1 MTAPRAPNRSA
12 LVVAHPGHELMVYGW
27 METARPLY
35 CCLTDGSGGGA
46 ISRMGST
53 TRLLAT
59 VGARPGPVYGRFP
72 DREVYR
78 HLLAGQV
85 EIFAR
90 LVDELADAW
99 IENDIDTV
107 AGDAAEGFNPTHDLC
122 RFLIDAAVRRVRE
135 STGRTLRNYD
145 FVLDSRPDACP
156 EPLRREAIWLHLD
169 PPTVERKIA
178 AALAYEELRGEVEAA
193 LARFGPSAYAGE
205 CLRPSTTAW
214 MIERFAVE
222 PPQYERS
229 GEIRVSEGRYQDVL
243 RYRQH
248 ILPART
254 AIELRA
260 GLGTSS

>member
-1 MTAPRAPNRSA
+1 MTAPGAPNRSA

-46 ISRMGST
+46 SSRMDST
-53 TRLLAT
+53 TRLLAS
-59 VGARPGPVYGRFP
+59 VGARQGPVYGRFP
-72 DREVYR
+72 DKQVYR
-78 HLLAGQV
+78 HLLEGQV
-85 EIFAR
+85 EIYAR

-99 IENDIDTV
+99 IENGVDTV
-107 AGDAAEGFNPTHDLC
+107 AGDAVEGFNPSHDLC
-122 RFLIDAAVRRVRE
+122 RFLIDAAVERVRGL
-135 STGRTLRNYD
+135 TGRTLRNYD
-145 FVLDSRPDACP
+145 FVLDSAPDACP
-156 EPLRREAIWLHLD
+156 EPLRREAIWLQLD
-169 PPTVERKIA
+169 PSAVARKIA

-214 MIERFAVE
+214 LARFEVE

-229 GEIRVSEGRYQDVL
+229 GEIRVGEGRYQDVL
-243 RYRQH
+243 RYREH
-248 ILPART
+248 ILPARA

-260 GLGTSS
+260 GVGTSP